1 MIRFGL
7 HLTLRTGREALTRL
21 LVTAGAVAVGV
32 SLLLCVLATY
42 HAYQATVGR
51 PCWECTKRQADPPS
65 AATLLWIYRED
76 YYQGKKIERLD
87 VASLAATTPV
97 IPGLD
102 RMPGAGQFYAS
113 PALVAL
119 LKTVPADEL
128 GGRFPGTLAGTIG
141 KAGLTSPDELAVA
154 VGHTAADLAARPNTL
169 HVSEINT
176 APRDFSTSQFYRFGF
191 AMGAVALLIPMFV
204 LIGTAT
210 RLAAARREERYASL
224 RLVGAT
230 QRQVGVIASI
240 DAMLGG
246 LFGALLGVGGYAALH
261 PALASLPL
269 IGARFFD
276 TDITLPGW
284 GYPATLIGVPLA
296 AAAASVLSLYRVG
309 ISPLGVSRKVT
320 PPPPRIWRLTLLAIG
335 LPLFCVPLLLHA
347 QGARHNPG
355 PAVLSLILVIVG
367 LMVAGP
373 WLTMQ
378 AARLLARIA
387 RSAPAVLAARR
398 LADNP
403 RAAYRSVSGLVLA
416 VMVGT
421 GLAAVVTAA
430 IAAQQTGA
438 DNQLSNVLRA
448 GFASKPDCGRP
459 CRLQDP
465 QAKQGLSPASTAA
478 LIADLTAVPGTHVI
492 PIYLGRGDGLITCA
506 DLRQVP
512 ALGTCPPGAQ
522 AVHIDAN
529 EMFTDNIAAL
539 NRLLPLVTPTS
550 TASSDN
556 LSQLGL
562 ASILVTGDSPA
573 TLERARTLLS
583 RDTTGSQDAGM
594 APQTFGEVARA
605 RVTLYLQ
612 MQRAVIIVAGLTLLI
627 AGCSLAVAV
636 SGAIIERKRPFTLL
650 RLTGTPVR
658 ALYRVVLLETVVPL
672 VAATAVAA
680 VVGFTV
686 ALPVAHALAP
696 KSHTAPL
703 PGGVYYVTL
712 GSGLALAIAVILACL
727 PILSRITVTDNVR
740 FE

>member
-65 AATLLWIYRED
+65 AATLLWIYRAD
-76 YYQGKKIERLD
+76 YYQGEKIERLD
-87 VASLAATTPV
+87 LASLAATTPI

-102 RMPGAGQFYAS
+102 RMPGPGQFYAS
-113 PALVAL
+113 PALAAL

-128 GGRFPGTLAGTIG
+128 GDRFPGTLAGTIG
-141 KAGLTSPDELAVA
+141 PAGLTSPDELAVV
-154 VGHTAADLAARPNTL
+154 VGHSAADLAARPNTL

-191 AMGAVALLIPMFV
+191 ALGAVALLIPMFV

-230 QRQVGVIASI
+230 QRQVGVIASL

-246 LFGALLGVGGYAALH
+246 LFGALLGIAGYAALH
-261 PALASLPL
+261 PALASMPL

-284 GYPATLIGVPLA
+284 GYPAALIGVPLA
-296 AAAASVLSLYRVG
+296 AAVASVLSLYRVG

-335 LPLFCVPLLLHA
+335 LPLFGVPLLRDA

-378 AARLLARIA
+378 AARLLARVA

-430 IAAQQTGA
+430 IAGQQTSA

-448 GFASKPDCGRP
+448 SFAAKPDCGGP
-459 CRLQDP
+459 CRSQHP
-465 QAKQGLSPASTAA
+465 RAEQGLPPATTAA
-478 LIADLTAVPGTHVI
+478 LIADLTALPGTHVV
-492 PIYLGRGDGLITCA
+492 PIYLDRGGSVITCA

-522 AVHIDAN
+522 AVRIDIGN
-529 EMFTDNIAAL
+529 LFTDNIAAL
-539 NRLLPLVTPTS
+539 NRLLPLVGATSATTSVDPT
-550 TASSDN
+550 
-556 LSQLGL
+556 QLGL
-562 ASILVTGDSPA
+562 ATILVTGNDPV

-583 RDTTGSQDAGM
+583 HYTTAQQEAGQ

-605 RVTLYLQ
+605 RITLYLEV
-612 MQRAVIIVAGLTLLI
+612 QRAVIIVAGLTMLI

-636 SGAIIERKRPFTLL
+636 SGAIVERKRPFTLL

-658 ALYRVVLLETVVPL
+658 ALYRVVLLETIVPL

-680 VVGFTV
+680 AVGFTV
-686 ALPVAHALAP
+686 ALPVARVLAP

-703 PGGVYYVTL
+703 PGGIYYLTL
-712 GSGLALAIAVILACL
+712 GSGLVLAVAVILACL